1 MGREAMKTEK
11 EIKIMLSKEQY
22 DEINDYFE
30 WDDEFVQ
37 TNYYYSEDIEIETNE
52 EVTFRVRVKNKKK
65 ILQIKIPEE
74 KNKSLHIKKEYE
86 KELNTVPQMF
96 LGKSLNEIV
105 GVDRF
110 SDVFLI
116 GDLTTNRKLKKQ
128 SDGIE
133 ICLDRNKYLGLE
145 DYELEIEFKEE
156 YPTGI
161 VKILENKGIT
171 TAKETSGKYSRFNTA
186 RKSSCL

>member
-1 MGREAMKTEK
+1 MKTEK